1 MNPPSYLSTQ
11 EWLDYARFL
20 ILSDL
25 SAYVCDYED
34 IDERTVRMV
43 RLVADAGAEIR
54 ALEKEKAKW
63 LYVL

>member
-11 EWLDYARFL
+11 EWLDYARFI

-25 SAYVCDYED
+25 SAYVCDHED
-34 IDERTVRMV
+34 INERMV
-43 RLVADAGAEIR
+43 RLVANAGAEIR

-63 LYVL
+63 LNVL